1 MNPTEMSPSRT
12 APLSSRVQEI
22 GFSPTLGVSDL
33 ARRLRA
39 EGRDVLDFSAGQPD
53 FPTPD
58 PVKAEGRRAIDDNQT
73 RYTATAG
80 IAELREAVVERLRS
94 RRGLEYEPAQ
104 VLVSPGAKASLYFAC
119 QAVAGPG
126 DEVLLPVPYWTSYP
140 EQIRLAGAEPVHVPC
155 AESNGFKLTAE
166 QIASAVTP
174 RTRAILLNYPSNPTG
189 VCYDREEL
197 GGLAE
202 VCVRHG
208 LWVIADEIYSEM
220 LYGGR
225 RFTSIAALGPEI
237 AARTIV
243 IDGVSKTYSMTGWR
257 IGYAAGPR
265 EVITGMSKLQS
276 HSTSNATSISQWAS
290 VAALQ
295 MPDADLAP
303 RLEAFTRR
311 RGAILERL
319 QALPGV
325 TCVEP
330 QGAFYVFPNVSG
342 CFTTEF
348 GSGDDFARYLLERAN
363 VAVVPGEAFGS
374 PQHIRI
380 SYAVS
385 MERIREG
392 MDRIAEA
399 FAALR

>member
-1 MNPTEMSPSRT
+1 
-12 APLSSRVQEI
+12 
-22 GFSPTLGVSDL
+22 
-33 ARRLRA
+33 
-39 EGRDVLDFSAGQPD
+39 
-53 FPTPD
+53 
-58 PVKAEGRRAIDDNQT
+58 
-73 RYTATAG
+73 
-80 IAELREAVVERLRS
+80 
-94 RRGLEYEPAQ
+94 
-104 VLVSPGAKASLYFAC
+104 
-119 QAVAGPG
+119 
-126 DEVLLPVPYWTSYP
+126 
-140 EQIRLAGAEPVHVPC
+140 
-155 AESNGFKLTAE
+155 
-166 QIASAVTP
+166 
-174 RTRAILLNYPSNPTG
+174 
-189 VCYDREEL
+189 
-197 GGLAE
+197 
-202 VCVRHG
+202 

-342 CFTTEF
+342 CFTTEL